1 MQHDAEIQDVKERNF
16 ALVKKV
22 EVLETSDLVKAVRKG
37 SKIPIG
43 RISVNV
49 LHVTSCVCDKPLTRG
64 RLLASDISQ
73 EEREKLEKDLR
84 EQEVL
89 IAAYQKEN
97 ERLLNECK
105 TAQAG
110 ARDKDHHLFIE
121 NQRLQQRNKTMED
134 QLQHLL
140 LRTSQNVGGDLA
152 NKLEL
157 ARVVDELE
165 ETRRRHTTQVQEL
178 KFEIDRVRKAKK
190 EMEAQLGGVDVPK
203 MQSQAEDVKVLEKQI
218 SDLKL
223 AHEREKTDL
232 EARLSWYSEN
242 QEIVNKNDE
251 LLKAQDAKIQSLQH
265 ELEKVASEN
274 QELNHQLDLSGA
286 NGETKQVKVLKKK
299 IATLETQ
306 IKDIQSEP
314 NVVRDLIR
322 AAQPSAEESKELE
335 ALHARIATLEKDATQ
350 LSEDAERRMRGL
362 RQEMESQRTAYEK
375 RMSTLQTSNK
385 ELSNKLVAK
394 GPAKDVAPLSSK
406 DQQKQVG
413 EVRTHYQKKIKELQR
428 QLSETQEQLASAKA
442 ALERRGGNEE
452 HGIKSHA
459 VQELEQRIAVARER
473 IPRTPVKGA
482 EDAHV
487 SDGNTSDGGGV
498 GGDCSGEG
506 GVDGEN
512 KPCTPRRAGT
522 AGAPSGQEDKWAAPR
537 GEAGKGD
544 AGKAIARG
552 GRGKV
557 VDAPAAAP
565 DASVD
570 PRILELENQLRMLK
584 GGGGGSGGGVGGM
597 GVLGGW
603 GGGYGM
609 GYASMWGAGD
619 AQREILVLQQR
630 LAESKLS

>member
-1 MQHDAEIQDVKERNF
+1 M
-16 ALVKKV
+16 
-22 EVLETSDLVKAVRKG
+22 LETSDLVKAVRKG

-49 LHVTSCVCDKPLTRG
+49 LHVTHCVCEKPLTRG
-64 RLLASDISQ
+64 RLLLSDISQ

-105 TAQAG
+105 VAQAG

-121 NQRLQQRNKTMED
+121 NQRLQQRNKTMEEE
-134 QLQHLL
+134 LQHLL

-203 MQSQAEDVKVLEKQI
+203 MQSQAEDGKVFEKQI
-218 SDLKL
+218 GDLKL
-223 AHEREKTDL
+223 AHEREKADL
-232 EARLSWYSEN
+232 EARLAWYSEN

-265 ELEKVASEN
+265 ELEKMASEN

-322 AAQPSAEESKELE
+322 AAQPSAEESKEVE

-428 QLSETQEQLASAKA
+428 QLSETLEQLASVKA

-452 HGIKSHA
+452 PGIKSHA

-482 EDAHV
+482 AHAHV
-487 SDGNTSDGGGV
+487 SDGNTSGEGGV
-498 GGDCSGEG
+498 GGDGDSSGEG
-506 GVDGEN
+506 GVDREN
-512 KPCTPRRAGT
+512 KPCTPRRAG
-522 AGAPSGQEDKWAAPR
+522 ALGAPSGQEDKWAAPR
-537 GEAGKGD
+537 GD

-552 GRGKV
+552 GLGKV

-565 DASVD
+565 DASLD
-570 PRILELENQLRMLK
+570 PRILELENQLRVLK

-597 GVLGGW
+597 GVQGGW
-603 GGGYGM
+603 GGGFGM
-609 GYASMWGAGD
+609 GYAGMWGMGD
-619 AQREILVLQQR
+619 AQREIFILQQR

>member
-1 MQHDAEIQDVKERNF
+1 
-16 ALVKKV
+16 V

-49 LHVTSCVCDKPLTRG
+49 LHVTHCVCEKPLTRG
-64 RLLASDISQ
+64 RLLLSDISQ

-105 TAQAG
+105 VAQAG

-121 NQRLQQRNKTMED
+121 NQRLQQRNKTMEEE
-134 QLQHLL
+134 LQHLL

-203 MQSQAEDVKVLEKQI
+203 MQSQAEDVKVLERQI

-223 AHEREKTDL
+223 AHEREKADL
-232 EARLSWYSEN
+232 EARLAWYSEN

-265 ELEKVASEN
+265 ELEKMASEN

-322 AAQPSAEESKELE
+322 AAQPSAEESKEVE

-428 QLSETQEQLASAKA
+428 QLSETLEQLASVKA

-452 HGIKSHA
+452 PGIKSHA

-482 EDAHV
+482 AHAHV
-487 SDGNTSDGGGV
+487 SDGNTSGEGGV
-498 GGDCSGEG
+498 GGDGDSSGEG
-506 GVDGEN
+506 GVDREN
-512 KPCTPRRAGT
+512 KPCTPRRAG
-522 AGAPSGQEDKWAAPR
+522 ALGAPSGQEDKWAAPR
-537 GEAGKGD
+537 GD

-552 GRGKV
+552 GLGKV

-565 DASVD
+565 DASLD
-570 PRILELENQLRMLK
+570 PRILELENQLRVLK

-597 GVLGGW
+597 GVQGGW
-603 GGGYGM
+603 GGGFGM
-609 GYASMWGAGD
+609 GYAGMWGMGD
-619 AQREILVLQQR
+619 AQREIFILQQR